1 MPQRLVASPYGPP
14 PPPGGRRGVC
24 GSFDMARQNIALV
37 ELDRQIAELRNRLRA
52 IEADHLATES
62 QITSLH
68 VIRDRIAAAVRKR
81 AKKPAEKPACEPS
94 A

>member
-1 MPQRLVASPYGPP
+1 
-14 PPPGGRRGVC
+14 
-24 GSFDMARQNIALV
+24 MARQNIALV
-37 ELDRQIAELRNRLRA
+37 ELDRQIAELGNRLRA

-62 QITSLH
+62 QVTSLRA
-68 VIRDRIAAAVRKR
+68 IRDRVAAAVRKR